1 MATRSNIGAR
11 QEDGTIKAIYCHW
24 DGYPEGVGA
33 TLAEHYTD
41 PAKVEALLN
50 LGDFSS
56 IADNIEEIQSYAQ
69 QGESGTEARTF
80 TTLEE
85 WVEMLEGAG
94 IEYLY
99 LFEKDWQD
107 NYVWAWYSVNHR
119 WHRMPSKP
127 KLVMS

>member
-11 QEDGTIKAIYCHW
+11 QENGTIKAIYCHY

-33 TLAEHYTD
+33 TLTEHYND

-56 IADNIEEIQSYAQ
+56 IADNIDEIESYAKR
-69 QGESGTEARTF
+69 GEKDTEARTY
-80 TTLEE
+80 TTQEE
-85 WVEMLEGAG
+85 WMEYAQDSDC
-94 IEYLY
+94 EYLY

>member
-50 LGDFSS
+50 LGDFPS
-56 IADNIEEIQSYAQ
+56 IANNIEEIQSYAQ

-80 TTLEE
+80 ATQEE
-85 WVEMLEGAG
+85 WVEMLDGAG

-107 NYVWAWYSVNHR
+107 NYVWAWYSMNNR
-119 WHRMPSKP
+119 WHQCQTREAINA
-127 KLVMS
+127 